1 MTEILQEESMST
13 PNYSKPGAPLRQN
26 RQVHGMLFNPQ
37 LLGLL
42 MLLLLML
49 GFSTAFAA
57 ETTGF
62 CNFSTSKQNLWT
74 AGEAATI
81 EKNLTLFEVPLSVDT
96 KELTGDFR
104 PVVNILGDDYGA
116 DIGAAVDAKIGMYF
130 NLNATAGEVDVD
142 YGGAVRFTY
151 PDPRSFV
158 KGATFTI
165 KTALDEKLK
174 HIVTRSPRVV
184 TDLYLAGYISLDA
197 YFKFLLQGNE
207 YPVFN
212 LNFDSRDFAS
222 SDPQINPYYTI
233 NGVNGNM
240 GFSLFSL
247 DSGTSTTPGNV
258 KIFYPQS
265 NNLVNGGYIKHELPF
280 PLPDEVTEKTNISG
294 TLNLPHLEL
303 DDDFENDKTNPSLLK
318 ASGED
323 LFIELVMDLDA
334 WLPIPPQFEFLIRGE
349 YKKDFMGVGYGA
361 SYDIFNVE
369 LGFNVSEVQEFEF
382 TPVISTTLTFS
393 SPLRVCVKDSWVTTP
408 PAQTDLCWLS
418 NRSSITMK
426 VGQNLHVVY
435 PTGTGAPDSIT
446 ATPSFAITQTNFKN
460 TTKLHFEE
468 PLTFELLKAEAHI
481 DGFELVP
488 EICIPEVS
496 FEVCYIWDCSTVVL
510 IPRICTPR
518 IGFDGLKYEL
528 GPVWDYTMSSDL
540 QNQYLTVYTNNWSLG
555 GFGPASVTDNAS
567 IFNMIAGNPPT
578 VYDASL
584 AVTEDQAKSSTFS
597 ATAILNNSQTF
608 RVISQGQKGTVTIA
622 NPATNSFIY
631 TPNANAYGSDTFT
644 FKVHDNNPLIDTDSN
659 LGTITVNITN
669 INDTPADILLSKD
682 YVAQASAVGTMVGS
696 LAVVDV
702 DLPDHDSHTFTLTDS
717 AGGRFKIVG
726 TELQVANGTLLNYAS
741 ATQHTVTVKVTDA
754 SNATY
759 TKSFVIKVKSIPV
772 ANNGTLPVTED
783 YLKTGTLVATDQ
795 DGETPTY
802 SIVSN
807 PSKGTV
813 VITNA
818 ATGAYTYAPTPNA
831 IGTDTFTFRSTDT
844 SGYQSNVATITVT
857 ISSVNDPIRD
867 ITITPA
873 ISDRDHFDFVPVPF
887 NDNYP
892 NMVSSGDYVILCTS
906 GLTYQPIEI
915 HKRQAD
921 GSFVRQTI
929 ERPAEGWAYGTGKSC
944 SISGD
949 YAAVGTDRAIFL
961 LKRNA
966 TDGAW
971 RRETILNGPANT
983 NIGGSL
989 VFNGDTIITSNAG
1002 ASRGVYIYTRNST
1015 SGAWDQP
1022 PQGVGQYTLYDT
1034 TIALSGNRAVV
1045 GTSVS
1050 TYYNRATYLIE
1061 KDGNGAWNL
1070 SSPLKFPAGYNITG
1084 NSVALSGDTI
1094 VIGDMYHFSY
1104 DQPGNSGAAYVLSRQ
1119 TDGSWKSTT
1128 IYPSDGQDWD
1138 NFGRSVA
1145 ISGNTIAVGA
1155 PLKDTVARKD
1165 AGAVY
1170 VFTRDSSE
1178 QFTQTKQILPPASDK
1193 VTLNFGYMVNLM
1205 ENSDD
1210 ILSANYYYQQPSGYT
1225 GGYNKHFYYRTNIA
1239 PSLLVNE
1246 GLNHGTPQE
1255 TALGGSIS
1263 GDAVGTIAPVDP
1275 DLDNPDA
1282 IGTYTFTLTDNA
1294 GGRFKIVGT
1303 ALQIDNASLLDYE
1316 GAKVHSI
1323 KVRAVDNNSNSL
1335 EKTFRV
1341 YLNNLNEAPKANST
1355 TFTTLEDTTLTGTL
1369 TGSDSNNSTLTFKI
1383 DSVPA
1388 KGMLTLNAATGA
1400 FTYIPFPNLNGD
1412 DTFSFKTNDGLH
1424 DSIAA
1429 TVTIHITPT
1438 NDQPID
1444 MSSLATT
1451 VKLTDP
1457 SGAAGDLYGI
1467 SVALSGNYALI
1478 GARNNNENA
1487 TASGAAYF
1495 LQKND
1500 DGLWQQTLKV
1510 KPGSQTNEYTGTSV
1524 AISDSYAI
1532 VGAYGYDKSGAADS
1546 GIAYLYKL
1554 NNGVWNYDTSFDPTQ
1569 SQAGDYTGISV
1580 GISGSYAIAGAPGAS
1595 INGAK
1600 SGAAYIMEHGA
1611 SAWNA
1616 PVRLIPTDGATGDLF
1631 GSATAISGNYAIVG
1645 SPADADKGNYSGSAY
1660 IFERNSTSGIWEQKA
1675 KLLATDGAAGDSF
1688 GSSVAISGN
1697 DAVVGAPF
1705 RTNTGMT
1712 KSGAAYVFKRDN
1724 NGNWTQV
1731 AKLISAD
1738 AAPGSEFGVSVSLSG
1753 DILAIGSHKDGNQG
1767 SVQVFRRATDG
1778 IWKQFQKISAADG
1791 ATGDRFGSAVA
1802 QSGATTLVGAPL
1814 ADISAKADAGK
1825 AYLFS
1830 SPSVPENSPVDT
1842 VVGALSVLDI
1852 DGSDTFTYTMLDNA
1866 GGRFKLNG
1874 NQILVANGTLLNYE
1888 AKTSHDIRVRATDSG
1903 GASTE
1908 KIITIIITDVNEA
1921 PVALNDNLFTNK
1933 DVQKE
1938 WTLHSTDPENRALTY
1953 SIVTNGTMGTVEI
1966 LDAAAGTYRYTPNP
1980 GVTGTDTFTFK
1991 ASDGVFDSNTATI
2004 TVYIANDINEGLL
2017 AFYSFNGDANDSS
2030 GNNRHGTVNGPT
2042 LTVDRFGNANSAY
2055 QFNWNSIS
2063 MPSFSIGGSFSFT
2076 AWVRNDYYV
2085 SPLQYSWSGA
2095 NQKLLELSGGT
2106 FTNVIV
2112 GLNGNSDLTLTVANE
2127 LMPSSANVPRYNWT
2141 HIAVTFSNSNVN
2153 FYVNGELKS
2162 TKTFDTAIAYFS
2174 RPTQLIGPAL
2184 VGAMDEVRLYNR
2196 VLTPIDIRYISAV
2209 PSCGSV
2215 NHSILTSA
2223 PTTNLCSEG
2232 EASAVTGS
2240 GPWNWTCNGP
2250 TSSASCTAYRPVI
2263 GSCSAANGM
2272 SLDVAPTNLC
2282 ASGTPSTV
2290 AGSGPW
2296 TWTCNGAYTGA
2307 TASCSANINT
2317 YPLSVVKTGNGT
2329 GLVTASPSSLTWS
2342 SNTGMATYN
2351 AGTEVTLTAVPGENN
2366 TFAGWSGACSGTAPC
2381 TVTMSAAKNVAAAF
2395 VNKND
2400 GLIAYYPFNGSAD
2413 DASGNGRHA
2422 TVSGSSLTGDVS
2434 GIPDYAYNFNG
2445 TGNYISIPSF
2455 PIGGE
2460 FSVSAWVYLNNNSS
2474 NWQRLI
2480 DFGNGQWNNNLIIG
2494 WVNQKMFVEGY
2505 NGSTSQKVYSTEN
2518 FPQGQWVHVA
2528 AAIDA
2533 VGNTTIYW
2541 NGEVKGTGRTI
2552 VPPLLSRSNQF
2563 LGKSNWPDPY
2573 FGGKIDEVRLYSR
2586 ALADSDVKALYQV
2599 SGTCGSTHEANVTS
2613 VPTTGLCQEGTA
2625 SAVTGSG
2632 PWAWTCSGDHGG
2644 GNASC
2649 SANLKVNGA
2658 CGTSNGQVLTTITGA
2673 NLCSSGN
2680 ASPVTGAGPWNW
2692 SCQGINTGSDT
2703 SCSAAIQTY
2712 QVTITKSG
2720 TGTGTI
2726 TDNTGGL
2733 ISWNGAIGTGTIKHG
2748 TNLVLNAVLDP
2759 GSVVKSWMGIAN
2771 DSESYSVTVDSAKN
2785 IAVEFSTALLSDGLL
2800 INWLFD
2806 GNANDTSGNGFNG
2819 IVRSATL
2826 TADRFGSSNKAYS
2839 FPGSLSNITIAP
2851 TAALPTVNNLSVS
2864 LWFKTDSGIEYSY
2877 DYAPHLISK
2886 RKWMDPFNRI
2896 YAQAQFA
2903 VSMPAAGQY
2912 DIESGGQLLRVN
2924 GSFTNNEWTHLAV
2937 VYRGTTATVYENGV
2951 QIGQGTVGAV
2961 HDLGNY
2967 YGSDKS
2973 DLFVGMGG
2981 QDPWQNPRWDRFK
2994 GSIDEVR
3001 IYNRALTATEVG
3013 QLRMFNTS
3021 TLTLTKSTT
3030 GSGSVTSNTGTIKW
3044 NGATGTANYDITN
3057 NTVVTLT
3064 AVADTGS
3071 VFTGWSGACSGVG
3084 TCTVTM
3090 DASRDVSATFM
3101 YPTDGMV
3108 AYYPFNGN
3116 ANDSGSNGY
3125 NGTDY
3130 GATATTDRFGN
3141 ANSAL
3146 SFDGTSNY
3154 ISLPSFTIGG
3164 PFSVAAWVYLD
3175 NNAINWQRLIDFGN
3189 GQYNNNLVL
3198 GWVSQHMFFECYNG
3212 ASTLKIETTETFPQG
3227 QWVHVTA
3234 TIDGNGNAKI
3244 YWNGVLKASGTT
3256 YVPPSVS
3263 RTNQYIG
3270 KSNWPDPYF
3279 MGKMDDLRLYN
3290 RALAE
3295 PEAFAMSTRPLTVTR
3310 SGSGTGTVASNKGTL
3325 QWNGLIG
3332 TTTFLS
3338 GEVVTLTATPDSS
3351 ATFTGWTGACS
3362 GTGSCVVTMDGIKNV
3377 GAVFTHDTI
3386 PPTGT
3391 ITIDSGATLTNTTA
3405 VNLSLS
3411 CVDTDTGCAL
3421 MQFSNDNVTWSTP
3434 ESYASSKAWPL
3445 NPPKIVPLTI
3455 SNFLPNYQT
3464 QVTVQYDSDM
3474 RTDFGDLRFFDTTT
3488 GASIPYWFEGVAGG
3502 VSATVWIKTGA
3513 NNTIAMGYGNFADT
3527 YIGNP
3532 ESVFELYDDFNTAI
3546 DSNKWVVGNPGNGVV
3561 GTANGHLYVGTN
3573 SGTDYWGTA
3582 DTSIYLVSKN
3592 PQQGDYVAETYIS
3605 NWESATYARTFSLR
3619 SGLAATEKTFFLL
3632 HNGAPTP
3639 RITNGYR
3646 DAVGAG
3652 ANWYGEDSGIT
3663 YTTGSGGN
3671 GENRIAKFVV
3681 TGDTV
3686 SSYWDNQLVNTRTV
3700 SGWGL
3705 GHIAFTDSYN
3715 AYLGEYNFYEWVRV
3729 RKYNATDPTVSI
3741 GAEQPWTAYNGNLQ
3755 RTVYVKYMDNA
3766 GNWSSTYNDTIQLD
3780 TAGPTST
3787 ASPAGGVYNAAQNVT
3802 LTCNDGTGSGC
3813 NGIYYTTD
3821 GSIPTNG
3828 STSYTD
3834 PISISS
3840 HTVLKFFASDT
3851 AGNNGSVST
3860 EVYSFDLLGGAVQK
3874 GEITVEPAV
3883 VTTLA
3888 GLAGAAGTID
3898 ASGTA
3903 ARFNGPAGITT
3914 DGANLYTTGYGDH
3927 TVRKIVIAT
3936 GQVSTVAGQANSP
3949 GSGDGTGTSAQFNNP
3964 WGITTDGAN
3973 LYVADTANH
3982 TIRKI
3987 VIDTGA
3993 VTTLAGLA
4001 GNTGSSDGNGSAAR
4015 FSQPRGV
4022 TSDGVNLYV
4031 ADSGNHTLR
4040 KIVIASGAVSTIAG
4054 TAGSSGAIDDTGS
4067 AALFNG
4073 PSGIA
4078 TDGTNLYVS
4087 DNGSQIIRKVV
4098 MSTNAVTTLAG
4109 TAGAAGSVDGT
4120 AAAARFYYPVGIV
4133 TDGTNLYVADQWSQ
4147 AIRKIDIATG
4157 SVLTIAGALGSA
4169 GSADGSG
4176 WDARFNNP
4184 CTITSDGT
4192 SLYVADY
4199 GNHTIRKISTGSD
4212 TRGNGLIAHYPFNG
4226 NANDIS
4232 GSNYNGT
4239 VSGATLTTDRF
4250 GNADSAY
4257 NFNGIDNYISLPSF
4271 TIGGAFSLS
4280 TWLNRNDS
4288 STSWQRIIDFGN
4300 GQANNNL
4307 IVGLV
4312 NQKLFVD
4319 VFWGGASFHIET
4331 SEDVPQGQWT
4341 HVAAT
4346 IGADGWVQLY
4356 LNGVLKGSGWGYDIP
4371 YLSRTYQYIGKSNWA
4386 GDSFLS
4392 TRMDDLRLYN
4402 RVLSLP
4408 DIEALYTYENGSCGT
4423 ANSQTFAT
4431 SPTTNLCSKGIASV
4445 VSVNGGSLNWT
4456 CNGVNGGADA
4466 QCGGNIIVNGSCGS
4480 SSGQSFDTAP
4490 DANLCQYGAP
4500 STVTGS
4506 GPWQWTCAGYF
4517 GGTSAD
4523 CSADIKNYLLTVD
4536 KSGSGN
4542 SAGTVNVNSGILNW
4556 SSNTGT
4562 ATYNSGDTVT
4572 LTATANATGTYFT
4585 GWSGACAGTGS
4596 CMVTM
4601 DAAKN
4606 VTARFTDLTTGLMAY
4621 YPLHSDANDVSGNG
4635 RHAVVTGA
4643 TLVSNSQ
4650 NDGIPAYK
4658 FNDISFTGYGVTF
4671 TNDPKYL
4678 TVPPFE
4684 FGGAFSVTAWL
4695 SLPLYTCNNQYIACG
4710 WDQERIIDFGT
4721 GQSDNIIVSIVRG
4734 KLHAEVRDGTNNGV
4748 GITSAEFFPDMERT
4762 HVAVTINGSG
4772 FMKMYWNGVLKASG
4786 QAAVPRTVTRA
4797 DQYVGKSNWAV
4808 DPYTLGM
4815 MDDIRLYNRALTD
4828 SDIADLASSR
4838 DAICGSA
4845 SGQRMSTKPDADLCL
4860 RGIASAVTGEGPWSW
4875 TCAGITTGND
4885 ATCSAAHAAEQA
4897 ITFNPVNTVFGAAQL
4912 DLSTYATGGTSGNPV
4927 TFSLVS
4933 GPGTLGGINN
4943 SLLTL
4948 TGTGNIVVKASQ
4960 AGNTDYFDAPAVQ
4973 QTITVAKAAATVTL
4987 GGLSQAYDGSAKPVT
5002 VTTIPANRNVIVTYN
5017 GSATVPT
5024 VVGSY
5029 AVVATIDDANYQGT
5043 ASGNLVIGNGNVAIT
5058 LDGLETI
5065 YDGTPKTVTAITN
5078 PTGKTVTFTY
5088 NGSSTP
5094 PTDAGSYAV
5103 VATVVDSSYQ
5113 GTATGTLVISRKPA
5127 AVTLGN
5133 LSQTYDG
5140 SARAVSVTT
5149 NPAGKTVTVTYNG
5162 SSTAPTTAG
5171 SYSVV
5176 ATVVDSNYQGT
5187 ASGIL
5192 VIDKAVATVTLGN
5205 LSATYDGTPKSATYT
5220 VAPAGKT
5227 VVVTYND
5234 RLSSPTDAGIYSVVA
5249 SVDDTNYAGVVYG
5262 TMTIAKAT
5270 TTVSLGTLN
5279 FTYDGNAKPVTATTT
5294 PAGLP
5299 VTVTYKGST
5308 TAPVNAGSYAVTAT
5322 INDTNYGGTASGTL
5336 VIAKAT
5342 ASISLGNLLVSY
5354 DGSQKTATAIT
5365 NPAGKIVTLTY
5376 NGLSTAPTAIG
5387 SYAVV
5392 ATIDDVNYQGT
5403 ANGILEIT
5411 AQPLILS
5418 FSATPRLNYLLADIT
5433 AFTAS
5438 DNTAITGYCVTEA
5451 NVSSGCS
5458 WSSTAPASYTFATAG
5473 QKTLYAFVKDA
5484 DGNISAPSGPVAMA
5498 VSSPSLTVNIA
5509 TNGTL
5514 TSGIG
5519 GTVTS
5524 VPSGLSCTNTVKD
5537 TVVECVKGMS
5547 GTVTLY
5553 ATPSILSRFG
5563 GWGGTA
5569 CSGTGSC
5576 LVTMDADKSVT
5587 ATFNQAALLHIGGT
5601 EYGTLQAAYDA
5612 AGTTSVIQLLATDT
5626 GTLTANRN
5634 VSVTLKG
5641 GYDASYNSTAGLTG
5655 IGKPLIIELGTI
5667 IVDGIAI
5674 K

>member
-13 PNYSKPGAPLRQN
+13 PSHFIQKTCAHRGRELGKVFYSP
-26 RQVHGMLFNPQ
+26 QVMA
-37 LLGLL
+37 L
-42 MLLLLML
+42 MVLLLLMVA
-49 GFSTAFAA
+49 SSAAFGAT
-57 ETTGF
+57 TTGF
-62 CNFSTSKQNLWT
+62 CNFSTSKQNLWV
-74 AGEAATI
+74 AGEAATF

-96 KELTGDFR
+96 KELTDNFR

-116 DIGAAVDAKIGMYF
+116 DIAAAVDAKVGMYF
-130 NLNATAGEVDVD
+130 NLNASSGEVDVN
-142 YGGAVRFTY
+142 YGGAVKFTY
-151 PDPRSFV
+151 PDPRTFV

-165 KTALDEKLK
+165 KTDLDDRLK
-174 HIVTRSPRVV
+174 HIVTRSPRIV
-184 TDLYLAGYISLDA
+184 TDLYMAGYISLDA

-222 SDPQINPYYTI
+222 SDPQVNPYYTI
-233 NGVNGNM
+233 NGIDGNM
-240 GFSLFSL
+240 GFSLFNL
-247 DSGTSTTPGNV
+247 DSGNSTTPGKVN
-258 KIFYPQS
+258 IFYPQS
-265 NNLVNGGYIKHELPF
+265 NNLLNGGYITHELPF
-280 PLPDEVTEKTNISG
+280 PIPDEVTEKTNISG
-294 TLNLPHLEL
+294 ELNLPHVEL
-303 DDDFENDKTNPSLLK
+303 DDDFENDEINPRLLK
-318 ASGED
+318 AAGED

-334 WLPIPPQFEFLIRGE
+334 WLPIPEQFEFMIRGE
-349 YKKDFMGVGYGA
+349 YKKDFMGIGYGA

-369 LGFNVSEVQEFEF
+369 LGFNVSEIQEFEF

-393 SPLRVCVKDSWVTTP
+393 SPLRVCVKDALVSAP
-408 PAQTDLCWLS
+408 PVQTDPCWLS
-418 NRSSITMK
+418 NKSSISMK

-435 PTGTGAPDSIT
+435 PSGTGAPDSIT

-468 PLTFELLKAEAHI
+468 PLTFEFLKAEAHI

-488 EICIPEVS
+488 RICIPEVS
-496 FEVCYIWDCSTVVL
+496 AEICFWDCWTVVIVPEVCI
-510 IPRICTPR
+510 PR
-518 IGFDGLKYEL
+518 IGFDGLEYEL
-528 GPVWDYTMSSDL
+528 GPAWDYTLSTDL
-540 QNQYLTVYTNNWSLG
+540 QNQYLTVYTNDWSLG
-555 GFGPASVTDNAS
+555 GFGPASVTDNTS
-567 IFNMIAGNPPT
+567 VFSMVSGNPPT
-578 VYDASL
+578 AYDATL
-584 AVTEDQAKSSTFS
+584 TVTEDQAKSSAFS

-608 RVISQGQKGTVTIA
+608 RVITQGQKGTVTIA
-622 NPATNSFIY
+622 NPATNSFVY
-631 TPNANAYGSDTFT
+631 TPNANVYGSDTFT
-644 FKVHDNNPLIDTDSN
+644 FKVHDNNPMIDTDSN

-669 INDTPADILLSKD
+669 TNDTPTDILLSRD
-682 YVAQASAVGTMVGS
+682 IVAQSSVTGTAVGALS
-696 LAVVDV
+696 VVDV
-702 DLPDHDSHTFTLTDS
+702 DLPGQDSHTFTLTDS

-726 TELQVANGTLLNYAS
+726 NELQVANGALLNYAS
-741 ATQHTVTVKVTDA
+741 ATQHTVTIKVTDV
-754 SNATY
+754 SNATF

-772 ANNGTLPVTED
+772 ASNVTLPVTED
-783 YLKTGTLVATDQ
+783 FLYNGTLAATDQ

-807 PSKGTV
+807 PSKGRV

-818 ATGAYTYAPTPNA
+818 TTGAYTYTPLPNA
-831 IGTDTFTFRSTDT
+831 NGTDTFTFRSTDT
-844 SGYQSNVATITVT
+844 SGYQSNVATITVNI
-857 ISSVNDPIRD
+857 ISINDPIRD
-867 ITITPA
+867 INIDPSLA
-873 ISDRDHFDFVPVPF
+873 IADHYDRTYTDVVYSIELSGKYIVYRTYSDVFIDEIQQDGSLTERFQLSSS
-887 NDNYP
+887 
-892 NMVSSGDYVILCTS
+892 VSS
-906 GLTYQPIEI
+906 
-915 HKRQAD
+915 A
-921 GSFVRQTI
+921 
-929 ERPAEGWAYGTGKSC
+929 

-949 YAAVGTDRAIFL
+949 RVVVSQSTANQLAIY
-961 LKRNA
+961 K
-966 TDGAW
+966 
-971 RRETILNGPANT
+971 LNPANEVWEIEST
-983 NIGGSL
+983 ITPPAGVKFSRAAIS
-989 VFNGDTIITSNAG
+989 GDVIVAGNPEYYYGSNANQ
-1002 ASRGVYIYTRNST
+1002 SVCFYQRNST
-1015 SGAWDQP
+1015 SGIWE
-1022 PQGVGQYTLYDT
+1022 LKT
-1034 TIALSGNRAVV
+1034 TIAGGQYGQVPTIGHRLIISGNLAAVV
-1045 GTSVS
+1045 KRWSYNNSQSSADIYEQASNGTWSLK
-1050 TYYNRATYLIE
+1050 TTF
-1061 KDGNGAWNL
+1061 
-1070 SSPLKFPAGYNITG
+1070 SSN
-1084 NSVALSGDTI
+1084 VAD
-1094 VIGDMYHFSY
+1094 
-1104 DQPGNSGAAYVLSRQ
+1104 
-1119 TDGSWKSTT
+1119 
-1128 IYPSDGQDWD
+1128 D
-1138 NFGRSVA
+1138 NFGESVS
-1145 ISGNTIAVGA
+1145 ISGDSIAVGA
-1155 PLKDTVARKD
+1155 PGDNEKGSKSGSVYLYERLDDGTWKSAKLTSLDGVAGD
-1165 AGAVY
+1165 
-1170 VFTRDSSE
+1170 
-1178 QFTQTKQILPPASDK
+1178 
-1193 VTLNFGYMVNLM
+1193 NFGYEVSLSSNVLAVGAPYKKVMGNTKAGSVYIFKRNAESSFVQNRVIGAPPLPWRSVQYFGASLALRS
-1205 ENSDD
+1205 NTDD
-1210 ILSANYYYQQPSGYT
+1210 IVIAHRDTSYSDYLIRIS
-1225 GGYNKHFYYRTNIA
+1225 IA
-1239 PSLLVNE
+1239 PTLSVNE
-1246 GLNHGTPQE
+1246 GAVHGN
-1255 TALGGSIS
+1255 TAEIATGGSDS
-1263 GDAVGTIAPVDP
+1263 GTAVGTIVPEDP
-1275 DLDNPDA
+1275 DLNNPDA
-1282 IGTYTFTLTDNA
+1282 IGAYTFTLTDDA
-1294 GGRFKIVGT
+1294 GGRFKLVGT
-1303 ALQIDNASLLDYE
+1303 ELQVNNASLLDYE
-1316 GAKVHSI
+1316 AEKIHTI
-1323 KVRAVDNNSNSL
+1323 RIQAVDSHGSSYIK
-1335 EKTFRV
+1335 EFRI
-1341 YLNNLNEAPKANST
+1341 YLNNLNEAPKADSKI
-1355 TFTTLEDTTLTGTL
+1355 FTTPEDTPLLGTL
-1369 TGSDSNNSTLTFKI
+1369 TGSDNNNNTLTFKV
-1383 DSVPA
+1383 DVVPM
-1388 KGMLTLNAATGA
+1388 KGTVTLNAASGA
-1400 FTYIPFPNLNGD
+1400 FTYTPFPNYNGD
-1412 DTFSFKTNDGLH
+1412 DAFTFKTNDGLH
-1424 DSIAA
+1424 DSTAA

-1444 MSSLATT
+1444 MSSLATA
-1451 VKLTDP
+1451 VDLTDQ
-1457 SGAAGDLYGI
+1457 SGAAGDLYGF
-1467 SVALSGNYALI
+1467 SVAISGKFALI
-1478 GARNNNENA
+1478 GARNNSENA

-1495 LQKND
+1495 LEKND
-1500 DGLWQQTLKV
+1500 DGLWQQILKV
-1510 KPGSQTNEYTGTSV
+1510 KPGSQANEYSGTSV
-1524 AISDSYAI
+1524 AISDTYAI
-1532 VGAYGYDKSGAADS
+1532 VGAYGHDKSGAADS
-1546 GIAYLYKL
+1546 GMAHLYKL
-1554 NNGVWNYDTSFDPTQ
+1554 DNGVWSYDTVIDPIQ

-1580 GISGSYAIAGAPGAS
+1580 GISGDYAIAGAPGAS
-1595 INGAK
+1595 VNGAK
-1600 SGAAYIMEHGA
+1600 SGAAYIIEHGA

-1631 GSATAISGNYAIVG
+1631 GYATAISGNYALVG
-1645 SPADADKGNYSGSAY
+1645 APADADKGNYSGSAY
-1660 IFERNSTSGIWEQKA
+1660 LFERNGANGVWEQKA
-1675 KLLATDGAAGDSF
+1675 KLLASDGAAGDSF
-1688 GSSVAISGN
+1688 GSSVTISGN
-1697 DAVVGAPF
+1697 DAVVGAPY
-1705 RTNTGMT
+1705 RTNSGMT
-1712 KSGAAYVFKRDN
+1712 KSGTAYVFKRDS
-1724 NGNWTQV
+1724 NGNWAQV
-1731 AKLISAD
+1731 ARLITAD
-1738 AAPGSEFGVSVSLSG
+1738 AAPGSEFGASVSLSG
-1753 DILAIGSHKDGNQG
+1753 DLLSIGSHKDGNKG
-1767 SVQVFRRATDG
+1767 SVQVFRRANDG
-1778 IWKQFQKISAADG
+1778 AWKHFQKISAANG
-1791 ATGDRFGSAVA
+1791 AAGDRFGAAVA
-1802 QSGATTLVGAPL
+1802 QSGSATLVGAPL
-1814 ADISAKADAGK
+1814 ADPSAKADAGK
-1825 AYLFS
+1825 AYLFTA
-1830 SPSVPENSPVDT
+1830 PSVTENAPVDT
-1842 VVGALSVLDI
+1842 VVGGLSVLDI

-1874 NQILVANGTLLNYE
+1874 NQILVANGSLLNYE

-1938 WTLHSTDPENRALTY
+1938 WTLHSTDPENRSLTY

-1991 ASDGVFDSNTATI
+1991 ASDGVFNSNTATI
-2004 TVYIANDINEGLL
+2004 TVYIATDVNEGLL
-2017 AFYSFNGDANDSS
+2017 AFYSFNGNANDSS

-2042 LTVDRFGNANSAY
+2042 LTADRFGNANSAY

-2063 MPSFSIGGSFSFT
+2063 MPSFDVGVNFSFT
-2076 AWVRNDYYV
+2076 AWVRNDRYV

-2112 GLNGNSDLTLTVANE
+2112 GLNGNSDLTFTIANE
-2127 LMPSSANVPRYNWT
+2127 TNTSAANVPRYNWT
-2141 HIAVTFSNSNVN
+2141 HIAVTFSNYDSRVN
-2153 FYVNGELKS
+2153 YYVNGELKS
-2162 TKTFDTAIAYFS
+2162 SNTFPTAIAYFS

-2196 VLTPIDIRYISAV
+2196 ILTPIDIKYISAV
-2209 PSCGSV
+2209 PSCGSA

-2223 PTTNLCSEG
+2223 PTANLCSEG

-2250 TSSASCTAYRPVI
+2250 TSSASCTAYHPVI

-2282 ASGTPSTV
+2282 ASGTPSSVT
-2290 AGSGPW
+2290 GSGPW
-2296 TWTCNGAYTGA
+2296 TWTCNGAYTG
-2307 TASCSANINT
+2307 TTESCSANINT
-2317 YPLSVVKTGNGT
+2317 YPLSVVKTGNGN
-2329 GLVTASPSSLTWS
+2329 GLVTATPGSLTWS

-2400 GLIAYYPFNGSAD
+2400 GLIAYYPFSGSAD
-2413 DASGNGRHA
+2413 DASGNGRNA

-2434 GIPDYAYNFNG
+2434 GIPNYAYNFDG
-2445 TGNYISIPSF
+2445 TSNYIALPSF

-2480 DFGNGQWNNNLIIG
+2480 DFGNGQWNNNLIVG

-2518 FPQGQWVHVA
+2518 FPQGQWVHVV

-2552 VPPLLSRSNQF
+2552 VPPMLSRSNQY

-2644 GNASC
+2644 SNASC

-2673 NLCSSGN
+2673 NLCSAGN

-2692 SCQGINTGSDT
+2692 SCLGINTGNDT
-2703 SCSAAIQTY
+2703 SCSADIQTY

-2785 IAVEFSTALLSDGLL
+2785 IAVEFSTALLTDGLL

-2839 FPGSLSNITIAP
+2839 FPGSLNNITIAP
-2851 TAALPTVNNLSVS
+2851 TAALPTVNNLSIS
-2864 LWFKTDSGIEYSY
+2864 LWFKTNSTIEYSY

-2886 RKWMDPFNRI
+2886 RKWMDPFNHI

-2903 VSMPAAGQY
+2903 VSLPAAGQY

-2951 QIGQGTVGAV
+2951 QIGQGTVGTV
-2961 HDLGNY
+2961 NDLSNY

-3021 TLTLTKSTT
+3021 TLTITKSTT

-3044 NGATGTANYDITN
+3044 NGATGTANYDIAN

-3090 DASRDVSATFM
+3090 DASRDVTATFM

-3116 ANDSGSNGY
+3116 ANDAGSNGY

-3234 TIDGNGNAKI
+3234 TIDGSGNAKI

-3279 MGKMDDLRLYN
+3279 IGKMDDLRLYN

-3295 PEAFAMSTRPLTVTR
+3295 PEAFAMSTRPLTVTK
-3310 SGSGTGTVASNKGTL
+3310 SGSGAGTVTSDKGTL

-3338 GEVVTLTATPDSS
+3338 GEVVTFTASPDGS

-3377 GAVFTHDTI
+3377 GAVFTHDIT
-3386 PPTGT
+3386 PPTGSVA
-3391 ITIDSGATLTNTTA
+3391 INSGEALTNTTS
-3405 VNLSLS
+3405 VNLTLS
-3411 CVDTDTGCAL
+3411 CADTDTGCAQ
-3421 MQFSNDNVTWSTP
+3421 MQFSNDNATWSTP
-3434 ESYASSKAWPL
+3434 ESYASSKAWSL
-3445 NPPKIVPLTI
+3445 IPPKIVPLTI
-3455 SNFLPNYQT
+3455 SNFQPNNQT
-3464 QVTVQYDSDM
+3464 LVTVPYDSDM
-3474 RTDFGDLRFFDTTT
+3474 KTDFSDLRFFDTTT
-3488 GASIPYWFEGVAGG
+3488 GASIPYWFESVAGS

-3513 NNTIAMGYGNFADT
+3513 NNTIAMGYGNSADT

-3532 ESVFELYDDFNTAI
+3532 DSVFELYDDFNTGI
-3546 DSNKWVVGNPGNGVV
+3546 DPNKWVVGNPGNGQI
-3561 GTANGHLYVGTN
+3561 GTYSGNLYVYTN

-3582 DTSIYLVSKN
+3582 DTSIYLVSKTA
-3592 PQQGDYVAETYIS
+3592 QQTDYVAETLVS
-3605 NWESATYARTFSLR
+3605 NLEGAAYARFFSLR
-3619 SGLAATEKTFFLL
+3619 SSTDTNAKTFFMLRDF
-3632 HNGAPTP
+3632 APTP
-3639 RITNGYR
+3639 GITNGYR
-3646 DAVGAG
+3646 DAVGAAAG
-3652 ANWYGEDSGIT
+3652 WYGESSGIT
-3663 YTTGSGGN
+3663 DPGQ
-3671 GENRIAKFVV
+3671 NRIAKFVV

-3686 SSYWDNQLVNTRTV
+3686 SSYYDNQFMKTRTV
-3700 SGWGL
+3700 PGWGL

-3715 AYLGEYNFYEWVRV
+3715 SYVDDVNRYAWVRV
-3729 RKYNATDPTVSI
+3729 RKYNATEPTVSI

-3755 RTVYVKYMDNA
+3755 RTVYVKFMDNA
-3766 GNWSSTYNDTIQLD
+3766 GNWSSAYNDTIQLD

-3787 ASPAGGVYNAAQNVT
+3787 ASPAGGVYHAAQNVT

-3821 GSIPTNG
+3821 GSAPTTG
-3828 STSYTD
+3828 STPYTD
-3834 PISISS
+3834 PITISS
-3840 HTVLKFFASDT
+3840 HTVLKFFAQDV
-3851 AGNNGSVST
+3851 GSTSGAVRT
-3860 EVYSFDLLGGAVQK
+3860 EVYSFNLIGGAIQK
-3874 GEITVEPAV
+3874 GVLTVEPAV

-3898 ASGTA
+3898 AVGQA
-3903 ARFNGPAGITT
+3903 ARFKNPIGITS
-3914 DGANLYTTGYGDH
+3914 DGVNLYTIGNVDH

-3936 GQVSTVAGQANSP
+3936 GQVSTIAGQPDIP
-3949 GSGDGTGTSAQFNNP
+3949 GSSDGVGTTALFRNP
-3964 WGITTDGAN
+3964 WGTTTDGAN
-3973 LYVADTANH
+3973 LYVADTGNH

-3987 VIDTGA
+3987 VIDTGE

-4001 GNTGSSDGNGSAAR
+4001 GNAGSADGPGAAAR
-4015 FSQPRGV
+4015 FNLPRGI
-4022 TSDGVNLYV
+4022 TTDGVNLYV
-4031 ADSGNHTLR
+4031 ADANHTVR

-4054 TAGSSGAIDDTGS
+4054 TAGLSGAADGTG
-4067 AALFNG
+4067 AEVRLNI
-4073 PSGIA
+4073 PVDLT
-4078 TDGTNLYVS
+4078 TDGTNLFVS
-4087 DNGSQIIRKVV
+4087 DTYNHSVRKVV
-4098 MSTNAVTTLAG
+4098 LATGMVSTVAG
-4109 TAGAAGSVDGT
+4109 TAGVAGAVDGVAT
-4120 AAAARFYYPVGIV
+4120 SAQFEYPMGIV
-4133 TDGTNLYVADQWSQ
+4133 TDGTNLYVVDQWNH
-4147 AIRKIDIATG
+4147 AVRKIEIATG
-4157 SVLTIAGALGSA
+4157 KVLTIAGLLDVA
-4169 GSADGSG
+4169 GSADDVG
-4176 WDARFNNP
+4176 WEARFNLP
-4184 CTITSDGT
+4184 TGITTDGT
-4192 SLYVADY
+4192 DLYVTDY
-4199 GNHTIRKISTGSD
+4199 TNHTIRRISAGAD
-4212 TRGNGLIAHYPFNG
+4212 NRGNGLIAHYPFNG
-4226 NANDIS
+4226 TANDAS
-4232 GSNYNGT
+4232 GNGYNGT
-4239 VSGATLTTDRF
+4239 VSGATLIADRL

-4257 NFNGIDNYISLPSF
+4257 NFDGIDNYISLPSF
-4271 TIGGAFSLS
+4271 TIGGEFSLS
-4280 TWLNRNDS
+4280 AWLNRNDS

-4300 GQANNNL
+4300 GQADNNL

-4312 NQKLFVD
+4312 NQNLFVD
-4319 VFWGGASFHIET
+4319 VFWGGSSVHIET
-4331 SEDVPQGQWT
+4331 SENVPQGQWT

-4346 IGADGWVQLY
+4346 IAADGLVQLY
-4356 LNGVLKGSGWGYDIP
+4356 LNGVLKGSGWGYNIP
-4371 YLSRTYQYIGKSNWA
+4371 YFSRTYQYIGKSNWA
-4386 GDSFLS
+4386 GDSYLS
-4392 TRMDDLRLYN
+4392 TKMDDLRMYN
-4402 RVLSLP
+4402 RVLSLH

-4445 VSVNGGSLNWT
+4445 VTVNGGSLNWT
-4456 CNGVNGGADA
+4456 CNGVNGGAAA

-4480 SSGQSFDTAP
+4480 AAGQSFDTSP
-4490 DANLCQYGAP
+4490 GANLCQYGAP
-4500 STVTGS
+4500 STISGS
-4506 GPWQWTCAGYF
+4506 GPWQWTCDGYNS
-4517 GGTSAD
+4517 GTTAN
-4523 CSADIKNYLLTVD
+4523 CSADIKTYLLTVD

-4542 SAGTVNVNSGILNW
+4542 STGTVNVNSGTLNW
-4556 SSNTGT
+4556 STNTGT
-4562 ATYNSGDTVT
+4562 AIYNSGDTVT
-4572 LTATANATGTYFT
+4572 LTATANAAGAYFT
-4585 GWSGACAGTGS
+4585 GWSGACAGTGG
-4596 CMVTM
+4596 CTITM

-4621 YPLHSDANDVSGNG
+4621 YPLHSDANDVSGNN
-4635 RHAVVTGA
+4635 RHATVTGA
-4643 TLVSNSQ
+4643 TLATNLL
-4650 NDGIPAYK
+4650 NDGIPAYN
-4658 FNDISFTGYGVTF
+4658 FNDISFTVYGVNF

-4734 KLHAEVRDGTNNGV
+4734 KLHAEVRDGANNGV

-4762 HVAVTINGSG
+4762 HVAVTIDGSG

-4797 DQYVGKSNWAV
+4797 NQYIGKSNWAEN
-4808 DPYTLGM
+4808 PYTLGM

-4845 SGQRMSTKPDADLCL
+4845 SGQRMSTKPEANLCL

-4875 TCAGITTGND
+4875 SCAGIITGND
-4885 ATCSAAHAAEQA
+4885 STCSAAHAYSQT

-4912 DLSTYATGGTSGNPV
+4912 DLSTHATGGTSGNPV
-4927 TFSLVS
+4927 TFTMVS

-4943 SLLTL
+4943 ALLTV

-4987 GGLSQAYDGSAKPVT
+4987 GGLSQPYDGSAKPVT

-5113 GTATGTLVISRKPA
+5113 GTVTGTLVISKKPA

-5176 ATVVDSNYQGT
+5176 AIVVDSNYQGT
-5187 ASGIL
+5187 ASGAL

-5220 VAPAGKT
+5220 VDPAGKT

-5234 RLSSPTDAGIYSVVA
+5234 RLSSPTDAGIYSVIA
-5249 SVDDTNYAGVVYG
+5249 TVDDTNYSGVAYG

-5270 TTVSLGTLN
+5270 TTVSLGALN
-5279 FTYDGNAKPVTATTT
+5279 FTYDGNAKLVTATTT

-5299 VTVTYKGST
+5299 VTVTYRGSAM
-5308 TAPVNAGSYAVTAT
+5308 APVNAGSYAVTAT
-5322 INDTNYGGTASGTL
+5322 VNDTNYGGTASGNL

-5342 ASISLGNLLVSY
+5342 ATITLGNLLVSY

-5365 NPAGKIVTLTY
+5365 NPAGKNVTLTY

-5392 ATIDDVNYQGT
+5392 ATIDDSNYQGT

-5411 AQPLILS
+5411 GMPLIKS
-5418 FSATPRLNYLLADIT
+5418 FTAVPRPNYLLADINS
-5433 AFTAS
+5433 FTAS
-5438 DNTAITGYCVTEA
+5438 DNTAISGYCVTEA
-5451 NVSSGCS
+5451 NVSTGCIWNS
-5458 WSSTAPASYTFATAG
+5458 AAPASYTFATAG

-5484 DGNISAPSGPVAMA
+5484 DGNISAPYGPVAMS
-5498 VSSPSLTVNIA
+5498 VSSPYLTVNIA

-5524 VPSGLSCTNTVKD
+5524 APSGLSCSNTVKG

-5547 GTVTLY
+5547 GTVSLY

-5563 GWGGTA
+5563 GWGGSV
-5569 CSGTGSC
+5569 CSGTGAC
-5576 LVTMDADKSVT
+5576 TFTMDADKSVT

-5601 EYGTLQAAYDA
+5601 EYATLQAAYDA
-5612 AGTTSVIQLLATDT
+5612 AGTASVIQLLATDT

-5641 GYDASYNSTAGLTG
+5641 GYDASYNSTAGVTG
-5655 IGKPLIIELGTI
+5655 IGKPMVIELGTV